1 MNDDSLSPV
10 FNLRGCEF
18 KSVYED
24 SNNSKNAN
32 NNNLFDRKMNTLYK
46 DGKIQYLDRNTFIT
60 GGKYLDNSFGVFKTP
75 FVPVINYDDT
85 KVTPLYFKFEFPD
98 KVREELKKHKVKGY
112 FIVRQKRIPT
122 IVAQGLS
129 IGVDN
134 SSYIP
139 MIKCGEEY
147 QTEGFL
153 TKSRLLSQ
161 TFEDRIKSTDIKECS
176 GLLCLDAN
184 VNKMLQSTFDGSD
197 FMLQPVGRAEGTIS
211 RKSRHYYLSNLPQ
224 SENGKVHINSPV
236 IFVNSDVPYKY
247 ANGFSYSTRC
257 GSGEDVSQFSFFGGI
272 SYGEENHRLV
282 RGIYCP
288 FLGVGGSLIDSNI
301 YNIKIPNY
309 STAKMKDYFQI
320 RGNNI
325 APFFAISDR
334 YLLDNQE
341 VEVYRGDCYTNTV
354 TIRLNRNF
362 VDSDVP
368 VNEHIL
374 DNNT

>member
-24 SNNSKNAN
+24 DKSETIG
-32 NNNLFDRKMNTLYK
+32 NNNLCDRKMNTLL
-46 DGKIQYLDRNTFIT
+46 DGENKIQYLDRNTFIT

-75 FVPVINYDDT
+75 FVPVINYQNT
-85 KVTPLYFKFEFPD
+85 EVTPLYFKFEFPD

-139 MIKCGEEY
+139 MIKCDDQY
-147 QTEGFL
+147 QAEGFL

-161 TFEDRIKSTDIKECS
+161 TFEDRIKYADVKECS

-211 RKSRHYYLSNLPQ
+211 RKSRHYYLSNLEQ

-288 FLGVGGSLIDSNI
+288 FLGVGGSLIDNNI

-309 STAKMKDYFQI
+309 SNAKIKEYFQI
-320 RGNNI
+320 SGNNNSQ
-325 APFFAISDR
+325 FFSISHR
-334 YLLDNQE
+334 
-341 VEVYRGDCYTNTV
+341 
-354 TIRLNRNF
+354 
-362 VDSDVP
+362 
-368 VNEHIL
+368 
-374 DNNT
+374 

>member
-24 SNNSKNAN
+24 DKSETIG
-32 NNNLFDRKMNTLYK
+32 NNNLCGRKMNTLLN
-46 DGKIQYLDRNTFIT
+46 DENKIQYLDRNTFIT

-75 FVPVINYDDT
+75 FVPVINYQNT
-85 KVTPLYFKFEFPD
+85 EVTPLYFKFEFPD

-161 TFEDRIKSTDIKECS
+161 TFEDRIKSTDIKEC
-176 GLLCLDAN
+176 
-184 VNKMLQSTFDGSD
+184 
-197 FMLQPVGRAEGTIS
+197 
-211 RKSRHYYLSNLPQ
+211 
-224 SENGKVHINSPV
+224 
-236 IFVNSDVPYKY
+236 
-247 ANGFSYSTRC
+247 
-257 GSGEDVSQFSFFGGI
+257 
-272 SYGEENHRLV
+272 
-282 RGIYCP
+282 
-288 FLGVGGSLIDSNI
+288 
-301 YNIKIPNY
+301 
-309 STAKMKDYFQI
+309 
-320 RGNNI
+320 
-325 APFFAISDR
+325 
-334 YLLDNQE
+334 
-341 VEVYRGDCYTNTV
+341 
-354 TIRLNRNF
+354 
-362 VDSDVP
+362 
-368 VNEHIL
+368 
-374 DNNT
+374 

>member
-1 MNDDSLSPV
+1 
-10 FNLRGCEF
+10 
-18 KSVYED
+18 
-24 SNNSKNAN
+24 
-32 NNNLFDRKMNTLYK
+32 
-46 DGKIQYLDRNTFIT
+46 
-60 GGKYLDNSFGVFKTP
+60 
-75 FVPVINYDDT
+75 
-85 KVTPLYFKFEFPD
+85 
-98 KVREELKKHKVKGY
+98 
-112 FIVRQKRIPT
+112 
-122 IVAQGLS
+122 
-129 IGVDN
+129 
-134 SSYIP
+134 

-211 RKSRHYYLSNLPQ
+211 RKSRHYYLSNLEQ

-334 YLLDNQE
+334 YLLDNPE